1 MVLTKFEMHGTE
13 GVDHS
18 KQVSKKQHPKVFE
31 ELSCIMEKDFF
42 CIIFGPVFGNYR
54 KKNFRARGVFC
65 KRRNGTKM
73 PIKVVRF
80 LQQFKGRLDNHPA
93 S

>member
-54 KKNFRARGVFC
+54 KKISGQEECSV
-65 KRRNGTKM
+65 
-73 PIKVVRF
+73 
-80 LQQFKGRLDNHPA
+80 KGEMEQRCL
-93 S
+93 